1 MIISGQILEFE
12 VSVESYSG
20 LLIIDIKFVN
30 KQTNNIYINK
40 QTTAMAG
47 FN

>member
-20 LLIIDIKFVN
+20 LLIIDTKYVKKTN
-30 KQTNNIYINK
+30 KQYVYK
-40 QTTAMAG
+40 QTK
-47 FN
+47 NS